1 VKENAEM
8 TGDDELVGIGMALL
22 VISALLVFAMSGS
35 VEAALLRVDLVNLLG
50 AIGEALR
57 SLAATVGL

>member
-22 VISALLVFAMSGS
+22 VIAALLVFAMSGS

>member
-1 VKENAEM
+1 M

-22 VISALLVFAMSGS
+22 VIAALLVFAMSGS
-35 VEAALLRVDLVNLLG
+35 VDAALLRVDLVNLLG

>member
-1 VKENAEM
+1 M

-22 VISALLVFAMSGS
+22 VIAALLVFAMSGS